1 MWEGET
7 RRQKLDRNLFFV
19 SREGERLESFKQIIE
34 FMEENR
40 ATYTQADIEK
50 INLYKKAEAVDLRRK
65 TYEWEEGGDTLP
77 PGWMKRSGR
86 TQEGQEQERILSP
99 EGEQFRSRFNALQS
113 LVKQEAP
120 RTEIEQMKALLV
132 HEGFQTSNL
141 LPPKWLYKRIS
152 ESTDSAGRIST
163 NSAYIADSGELF
175 ESVKSAIEYLQS
187 VSPPNLEKLVENFK
201 EFQARN
207 SRNTREKREDW
218 QSDDTLPKGWK
229 RRIHESGKEFIL
241 GPDGKQFQSRCNALL
256 YLYQMK
262 SNQATI
268 IEMKSKLFHEGWKSD
283 SLFPIGWLTKIGES
297 KQNGR
302 VQRSYKF
309 FGREGS
315 IFESH
320 KLAQEFIES
329 SGSYSKEELCNFKKF
344 IKKESQSGAS
354 KPKVQWEPAQ
364 SLAPSGWKTR
374 LMEDGK
380 RLFRMPD
387 GGQFPSLLDAL
398 RHMVINDYDKAQV
411 TALRGHLKTEGWEYD
426 SLIPIGCQIKY
437 VSETQSSFLGR
448 NGEYFDNIAE
458 AVKFMFSSDEYTEGD
473 LKLLKSKVEN
483 SASKKRKSGAGQSQ
497 QPAKKQQQT
506 KSLPASNPQKRKSDS
521 DMLAAKRAKSYV
533 GV

>member
-7 RRQKLDRNLFFV
+7 RRQKLDRNLYFV
-19 SREGERLESFKQIIE
+19 SREGVRLESFKQIVE
-34 FMEENR
+34 FMEENST
-40 ATYTQADIEK
+40 TYTQTDIEK
-50 INLYKKAEAVDLRRK
+50 IHLYKKAEAVDLRRK
-65 TYEWEEGGDTLP
+65 TYEWEEGGETLP
-77 PGWMKRSGR
+77 AGWMKRSGL
-86 TQEGQEQERILSP
+86 TQEGQEQQRILSP
-99 EGEQFRSRFNALQS
+99 EGEQFRSRFSALQS
-113 LVKQEAP
+113 LVKQEAA

-132 HEGFQTSNL
+132 HEGYQTSSL
-141 LPPKWLYKRIS
+141 LPPNWLYKRIS
-152 ESTDSAGRIST
+152 ESTDSAGRINT

-218 QSDDTLPKGWK
+218 QSDDTVPKGWK

-256 YLYQMK
+256 YLYQIN

-268 IEMKSKLFHEGWKSD
+268 IEMKSKMFHEGWKSN

-329 SGSYSKEELCNFKKF
+329 SGSYSKVEVENFKKF
-344 IKKESQSGAS
+344 IKKESHSGAS
-354 KPKVQWEPAQ
+354 KPKVQWEPAID
-364 SLAPSGWKTR
+364 LAPSGWKTR
-374 LMEDGK
+374 LMDDGK

-387 GGQFPSLLDAL
+387 GRQFPSLVDAL
-398 RHMVINDYDKAQV
+398 QHMVSTDYDRGQV
-411 TALRGHLKTEGWEYD
+411 AALRPHLKSEGWEYD
-426 SLIPIGCQIKY
+426 SLIPTGCQIKY

-448 NGEYFDNIAE
+448 DGEYFDNISE
-458 AVKFMFSSDEYTEGD
+458 AVKFMSSSDKYTEGD

-483 SASKKRKSGAGQSQ
+483 LTSKKRKSGAGQIQ
-497 QPAKKQQQT
+497 PPAKKQQQT

-521 DMLAAKRAKSYV
+521 DIVTAKRARSYV